1 MGLFNTSAN
10 SSQPD
15 WSLSAEIEIFSF
27 VLIPKTIT
35 MQMNK
40 INLKQTAYKFS
51 NQLSNI
57 IVVNICKLPFLTY
70 QDFHVQFRLRCMMGP
85 SSSSTPVVFPR
96 KKKLFCSSGKTLKFN
111 VFFLRGKTEYQ
122 ALEEGRRQPR
132 TEPRIVRYLKII
144 QVVIINHFRYT
155 VLKFSMIASLRK
167 HKL

>member
-27 VLIPKTIT
+27 VLVPKTII

-40 INLKQTAYKFS
+40 INLKQTAYKLS

-57 IVVNICKLPFLTY
+57 IVVNICKLLSLTY

-85 SSSSTPVVFPR
+85 SSSSTPVFFPR

-111 VFFLRGKTEYQ
+111 VFSSEVRQNIRHWKREEDS
-122 ALEEGRRQPR
+122 LELNLELSG
-132 TEPRIVRYLKII
+132 ILKS
-144 QVVIINHFRYT
+144 F
-155 VLKFSMIASLRK
+155 KSS
-167 HKL
+167 